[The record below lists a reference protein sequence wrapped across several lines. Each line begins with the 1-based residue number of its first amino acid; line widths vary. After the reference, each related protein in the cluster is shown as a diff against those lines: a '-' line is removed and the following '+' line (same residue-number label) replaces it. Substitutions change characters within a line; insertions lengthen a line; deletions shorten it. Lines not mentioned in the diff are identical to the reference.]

1 MHTHYLSD
9 DVVDSYLVD
18 LARRLIGLGDEAPL
32 VWVSLGESGDKIAAR
47 LADIYEVEL
56 RTLAAQSP
64 DVAAPLL
71 EAVRFVRIYTVRGT
85 GRVERRMEITN
96 SDLGRRVLLIDG
108 PIHSGASML
117 AAVDWLV
124 AQDVESV
131 MSYGL
136 VVKKTSEFIPTFFG
150 LMIGEHDRAF
160 FQLNRIPNNRVLKK
174 GHPFGVLRMISGSDV
189 NKERQSIK
197 GQVDSINK
205 ITLSDLWYAR
215 KSRGDYVYVY
225 EISGQVAGFVHFYKK
240 GAGAIIVDVLAV
252 DDDYQG
258 GGLAG
263 SLMRW
268 VENWARCH
276 NMLELQLY
284 SIYDRISMY
293 EKFGYSLTNDP
304 ILDLGGGEKYAQM
317 KRKILYNIDPED
329 RQIMIEN

>member
-9 DVVDSYLVD
+9 EVVDSYLVD
-18 LARRLIGLGDEAPL
+18 LARRLIALRQEVPTI
-32 VWVSLGESGDKIAAR
+32 WVSLGESGGKIAER
-47 LADIYEVEL
+47 LADIYDREL
-56 RTLAAQSP
+56 SASGFS
-64 DVAAPLL
+64 APAL
-71 EAVRFVRIYTVRGT
+71 ERIRFVRIY
-85 GRVERRMEITN
+85 VERESGLVKKREEKTN
-96 SDLGRRVLLIDG
+96 SDLGERVLLIDG

-124 AQDVESV
+124 EQGVESV

-136 VVKKTSEFIPTFFG
+136 VAKRTSEFVPTFFG

-174 GHPFGVLRMISGSDV
+174 GHPFGVLRMISGADV
-189 NKERQSIK
+189 NREPQSIR
-197 GQVDSINK
+197 GNVDSIGK

-225 EISGQVAGFVHFYKK
+225 ELAGRVVGFVHFYKK
-240 GAGAIIVDVLAV
+240 GVGTIIIDVLAI
-252 DDDYQG
+252 DNDFQG
-258 GGLAG
+258 AGLA
-263 SLMRW
+263 SALMRW

-284 SIYDRISMY
+284 SIDSRIDMY
-293 EKFGYSLTNDP
+293 RKFGYHLVDRS
-304 ILDLGGGEKYAQM
+304 ILDLGGGEKYALM

-329 RQIMIEN
+329 RQTMIGN